1 MDFGKKLKKSRN
13 ELGITQ
19 KQLAEK
25 IGIKRTT
32 VAGYESEGKMPPY
45 NTLIKIA
52 QTLNCSLDYL
62 LGYREKTSLDK
73 GEDLNPEIINFS
85 KRISKRKDLKLLLRE
100 TEDLNPDSV
109 KRIIKIIGLIKE
121 EKNADS

>member
-1 MDFGKKLKKSRN
+1 MDFGKKLKKARN
-13 ELGITQ
+13 ELGMTQ
-19 KQLAEK
+19 KQLAKK

-62 LGYREKTSLDK
+62 LGYKEKNNSDK
-73 GEDLNPEIINFS
+73 SEHLNPEIIYLAQ
-85 KRISKRKDLKLLLRE
+85 KISKRKDLKLLLKE

-121 EKNADS
+121 EKHLG

>member
-1 MDFGKKLKKSRN
+1 MFGEKLKEIREESKM
-13 ELGITQ
+13 TQ
-19 KQLAEK
+19 KQLADK
-25 IGIKRTT
+25 IGVNRATI
-32 VAGYESEGKMPPY
+32 AGYETKGKEPSY

-62 LGYREKTSLDK
+62 LGYKEKDNSDK
-73 GEDLNPEIINFS
+73 TEHLNPEILYLTKKVS
-85 KRISKRKDLKLLLRE
+85 KREDLRLLLKE
-100 TEDLNPDSV
+100 TKDLNPDSM